1 MSCCCAHHS
10 GDCCYCAFSP
20 GQAYEG
26 DGEHKKNG
34 GNVNPETSAPVDPK
48 PETVSKPVI
57 VIESN
62 PSDTSASDASLRTHI
77 LTLLEAESFTDS
89 CINLHSPRN
98 SFYLTFHT
106 HKALLARSPR
116 LAAILTF
123 LAHSPSNDSKNTSEV
138 EIEVLVGETFYMLKA
153 FETALQNLYGL
164 PLLNRQNLPRFTM
177 MAMGY
182 TGEDVHRTVKFG
194 MSAATADFAI
204 CYAVSGAFL
213 GLSEIME
220 TGMNLAMESV
230 DWENIEMVLYFALS
244 VSKFLITC
252 PGDPLSLQFLAEQE
266 LVNTWIPRLRTYVLI
281 FIATYLQHL
290 QQQKESFELY
300 ISAQSKGMPDRIPEH
315 LRKVPGSIL
324 SNPKLAEVKFGSFGS
339 VEEQQKI
346 NPNVVLI
353 SAILIGLPYKLLQ
366 EAFDIM
372 VERKVLNENQAS
384 TIVIEREARRLYALR
399 VWGAQRMDHG
409 GGGIGDDEEIK
420 ELGYREIVTRKNGKV
435 LLERVWVGLK

>member
-1 MSCCCAHHS
+1 M
-10 GDCCYCAFSP
+10 
-20 GQAYEG
+20 
-26 DGEHKKNG
+26 
-34 GNVNPETSAPVDPK
+34 SAPADPK
-48 PETVSKPVI
+48 PETASQKPII
-57 VIESN
+57 VLE
-62 PSDTSASDASLRTHI
+62 PSTSASDGSLRTHT
-77 LTLLEAESFTDS
+77 LALLEAGSFTDS
-89 CINLHSPRN
+89 RIILESPRN
-98 SFYLTFHT
+98 SFCLTFPA

-116 LAAILTF
+116 LAAIFSCLDH
-123 LAHSPSNDSKNTSEV
+123 HSSSNDSKNTGEV
-138 EIEVLVGETFYMLKA
+138 DIEALVGETFYMVKA

-213 GLSEIME
+213 GLPEIME
-220 TGMNLAMESV
+220 TGMKLAMEFV
-230 DWENIEMVLYFALS
+230 DWDNIEMVLYFALS
-244 VSKFLITC
+244 VSKFIITC
-252 PGDPLSLQFLAEQE
+252 PGYPISLSFSAEQE
-266 LVNTWIPRLRTYVLI
+266 LVNTWIPRLRTYLFT

-290 QQQKESFELY
+290 QQKQEPFELY
-300 ISAQSKGMPDRIPEH
+300 VSAQSKGMPDRIPEH

-339 VEEQQKI
+339 VEEQQKP
-346 NPNVVLI
+346 NPEVVLV

-366 EAFDIM
+366 EAFNIM
-372 VERKVLNENQAS
+372 VERKVLNESQAS
-384 TIVIEREARRLYALR
+384 TIVIEREARRLYALK
-399 VWGAQRMDHG
+399 VWGTQRMDHG
-409 GGGIGDDEEIK
+409 GGGVGGDEEVK